1 MDNLDVTADGSEF
14 GKLVLHSLPTKE
26 TEEMVVSYLS
36 RIAKNVSAEKL
47 ARRVKITPYVLSNN
61 MAAKKGEKIAQN
73 LRDLGAKA
81 EFVLHDSGARGLE
94 PLSAISQAPEF
105 ESIQLTSEQN
115 KPQKL
120 NRPESLTSGKP
131 LVTAIVVVILI
142 AVFSLLGWQV
152 YHLVTA
158 SGLN

>member
-81 EFVLHDSGARGLE
+81 EFVPHDSGARGLE
-94 PLSAISQAPEF
+94 PLSGISLAPES
-105 ESIQLTSEQN
+105 ESIQLMSGQN

-120 NRPESLTSGKP
+120 SRPESLPSGKP
-131 LVTAIVVVILI
+131 LVTAIVVIILI

-152 YHLVTA
+152 YHLVTE